1 MNITKMEEFMREND
15 LMIIERCIENKN
27 EKLDVKEEPFEKLM
41 FFYKSA
47 LKQLEL
53 QMNIIKDEFKLIYNY
68 DLIDHIDT
76 RIKEPKSIVKK
87 MEKKKY
93 DKTYLNLIEKIN
105 DIAGIRIV
113 CTLKDDIFFI
123 RDLVKQIPD
132 IHILKEK
139 DYVTNPKESGYKSY
153 HMLVSV
159 PIFLSDS
166 VVDTKVEI
174 QIRTIAMDFWASL
187 EHDIHYKADRAKLP
201 AGIDEEMFACAEKI
215 AEIDRQMQDMYRRIA
230 DAEANGDA
238 VKK

>member
-1 MNITKMEEFMREND
+1 MREND

-41 FFYKSA
+41 FFYTSA

-132 IHILKEK
+132 IHVLKEK
-139 DYVTNPKESGYKSY
+139 DYVTNPKESGYSSY
-153 HMLVSV
+153 HMIVEV
-159 PIFLSDS
+159 PVKLTQKTIY
-166 VVDTKVEI
+166 VKYEI
-174 QIRTIAMDFWASL
+174 QIRTLAMDFWASF
-187 EHDIHYKADRAKLP
+187 EHKVKYKTKNDVNSKMSKELVSCAKM
-201 AGIDEEMFACAEKI
+201 INKFDTKMINYK
-215 AEIDRQMQDMYRRIA
+215 
-230 DAEANGDA
+230 
-238 VKK
+238 

>member
-1 MNITKMEEFMREND
+1 M
-15 LMIIERCIENKN
+15 
-27 EKLDVKEEPFEKLM
+27 KEEPFEKLM

-132 IHILKEK
+132 IHVLKEK
-139 DYVTNPKESGYKSY
+139 DYVTNPKESGYSSY
-153 HMLVSV
+153 HMIVEV
-159 PIFLSDS
+159 PVKLTQKTIY
-166 VVDTKVEI
+166 VKCEI
-174 QIRTIAMDFWASL
+174 QIRTLAMDFWASF
-187 EHDIHYKADRAKLP
+187 EHKVKYKTKNDVNPKMSKELVSCAKM
-201 AGIDEEMFACAEKI
+201 INKFDTKMINYK
-215 AEIDRQMQDMYRRIA
+215 
-230 DAEANGDA
+230 
-238 VKK
+238 

>member
-1 MNITKMEEFMREND
+1 MREND
-15 LMIIERCIENKN
+15 LMIIEKCIENKN

-132 IHILKEK
+132 IHVLKEK
-139 DYVTNPKESGYKSY
+139 DYVTNPKESGYSSY
-153 HMLVSV
+153 HMIVEV
-159 PIFLSDS
+159 PVKLTQKTIY
-166 VVDTKVEI
+166 VKCEI
-174 QIRTIAMDFWASL
+174 QIRTLAMDFWASF
-187 EHDIHYKADRAKLP
+187 EHKVKYKTKNDVNSKMSKELVSCAKM
-201 AGIDEEMFACAEKI
+201 INKFDTKMINYK
-215 AEIDRQMQDMYRRIA
+215 
-230 DAEANGDA
+230 
-238 VKK
+238 

>member
-1 MNITKMEEFMREND
+1 MI
-15 LMIIERCIENKN
+15 MIIERCIENKN

-123 RDLVKQIPD
+123 RDLVKQMPD
-132 IHILKEK
+132 IHVLKEK
-139 DYVTNPKESGYKSY
+139 DYVTNPKESGYSSY
-153 HMLVSV
+153 HMIVEV
-159 PIFLSDS
+159 PVKLTQKTIY
-166 VVDTKVEI
+166 VKCEI
-174 QIRTIAMDFWASL
+174 QIRTLAMDFWASF
-187 EHDIHYKADRAKLP
+187 EHKVKYKTKNDVNPKMSKELVSCAKM
-201 AGIDEEMFACAEKI
+201 INKFDTKMINYK
-215 AEIDRQMQDMYRRIA
+215 
-230 DAEANGDA
+230 
-238 VKK
+238 

>member
-1 MNITKMEEFMREND
+1 MREND

-132 IHILKEK
+132 IHVLKEK
-139 DYVTNPKESGYKSY
+139 DYVTNPKESGYSSY
-153 HMLVSV
+153 HMIVEV
-159 PIFLSDS
+159 PVKLTQKTIY
-166 VVDTKVEI
+166 VKCEI
-174 QIRTIAMDFWASL
+174 QIRTLAMDFWASF
-187 EHDIHYKADRAKLP
+187 EHKVKYKTKNDVNPKMSKELVSCAKMRNKF
-201 AGIDEEMFACAEKI
+201 DTKKI
-215 AEIDRQMQDMYRRIA
+215 KY
-230 DAEANGDA
+230 
-238 VKK
+238 K

>member
-1 MNITKMEEFMREND
+1 MRKND
-15 LMIIERCIENKN
+15 LMIIEKCIEDKN

-76 RIKEPKSIVKK
+76 RIKDPKSIRKK

-132 IHILKEK
+132 IHVLKEK
-139 DYVTNPKESGYKSY
+139 DYVTNPKESGYSSY
-153 HMLVSV
+153 HMIVEV
-159 PIFLSDS
+159 PVKLTQKTIY
-166 VVDTKVEI
+166 VKCEI
-174 QIRTIAMDFWASL
+174 QIRTLAMDFWASF
-187 EHDIHYKADRAKLP
+187 EHKVKYKTKNDVNPKMSKELVSCAKM
-201 AGIDEEMFACAEKI
+201 INKFDTKMINYK
-215 AEIDRQMQDMYRRIA
+215 
-230 DAEANGDA
+230 
-238 VKK
+238 

>member
-1 MNITKMEEFMREND
+1 MREND

-139 DYVTNPKESGYKSY
+139 DYVTNPKESGYSSY
-153 HMLVSV
+153 HMIVEV
-159 PIFLSDS
+159 PVKLTQKTIY
-166 VVDTKVEI
+166 VKCEI
-174 QIRTIAMDFWASL
+174 QIRTLAMDFWASF
-187 EHDIHYKADRAKLP
+187 EHKVKYKTKNDVNPKMSKELVNCAKM
-201 AGIDEEMFACAEKI
+201 INKFDTKMINYK
-215 AEIDRQMQDMYRRIA
+215 
-230 DAEANGDA
+230 
-238 VKK
+238 

>member
-1 MNITKMEEFMREND
+1 MREND

-76 RIKEPKSIVKK
+76 RIKDPKSIIKK

-132 IHILKEK
+132 IHVLKEK
-139 DYVTNPKESGYKSY
+139 DYVTNPKESGYSSY
-153 HMLVSV
+153 HMIVEV
-159 PIFLSDS
+159 PVKLTQKTIY
-166 VVDTKVEI
+166 VKCEI
-174 QIRTIAMDFWASL
+174 QIRTLAMDFWASF
-187 EHDIHYKADRAKLP
+187 EHKVKYKTKNDVNPKMSKELVSCAKM
-201 AGIDEEMFACAEKI
+201 INKFDTKMINYK
-215 AEIDRQMQDMYRRIA
+215 
-230 DAEANGDA
+230 
-238 VKK
+238 

>member
-1 MNITKMEEFMREND
+1 MREND

-87 MEKKKY
+87 MENKKY

-123 RDLVKQIPD
+123 RDLVKQMPD
-132 IHILKEK
+132 IHVLKEK
-139 DYVTNPKESGYKSY
+139 DYVTNPKESGYSSY
-153 HMLVSV
+153 HMIVEV
-159 PIFLSDS
+159 PVKLTQKTIY
-166 VVDTKVEI
+166 VKCEI
-174 QIRTIAMDFWASL
+174 QIRTLAMDFWASF
-187 EHDIHYKADRAKLP
+187 EHKVKYKTKNDVNTKMSKELVSCAKM
-201 AGIDEEMFACAEKI
+201 INKFDTKMINYK
-215 AEIDRQMQDMYRRIA
+215 
-230 DAEANGDA
+230 
-238 VKK
+238 

>member
-1 MNITKMEEFMREND
+1 MREND

-132 IHILKEK
+132 IHVLKEK
-139 DYVTNPKESGYKSY
+139 DYVTNPKESGYSSY
-153 HMLVSV
+153 HMIVEV
-159 PIFLSDS
+159 PVKLTQKTIY
-166 VVDTKVEI
+166 VKCEI
-174 QIRTIAMDFWASL
+174 QIRTLAMDFWASF
-187 EHDIHYKADRAKLP
+187 EHKVKYKTKNDVNPKMSKELVSCAKMINKFDTKMINYKKAKLN
-201 AGIDEEMFACAEKI
+201 FRFF
-215 AEIDRQMQDMYRRIA
+215 DRNY
-230 DAEANGDA
+230 
-238 VKK
+238 

>member
-1 MNITKMEEFMREND
+1 MREND

-76 RIKEPKSIVKK
+76 RIKEPKRIVKK

-123 RDLVKQIPD
+123 RDLVKQMPD
-132 IHILKEK
+132 IHVLKEK
-139 DYVTNPKESGYKSY
+139 DYVTNPKESGYSSY
-153 HMLVSV
+153 HMIVEV
-159 PIFLSDS
+159 PVKLTQKTIY
-166 VVDTKVEI
+166 VKCEI
-174 QIRTIAMDFWASL
+174 QIRTLAMDFWASF
-187 EHDIHYKADRAKLP
+187 EHKVKYKTKNDVNPKMSKELVSCAKM
-201 AGIDEEMFACAEKI
+201 INKFDTKMINYK
-215 AEIDRQMQDMYRRIA
+215 
-230 DAEANGDA
+230 
-238 VKK
+238 

>member
-1 MNITKMEEFMREND
+1 MREND

-132 IHILKEK
+132 IHVLKEK
-139 DYVTNPKESGYKSY
+139 DYVTNPKESGYSSY
-153 HMLVSV
+153 HMIVEV
-159 PIFLSDS
+159 PVKLTQKTIY
-166 VVDTKVEI
+166 VKCEI
-174 QIRTIAMDFWASL
+174 QIRTLAMNFWATIEHSL
-187 EHDIHYKADRAKLP
+187 QYKYKGEMPLHDCNGLLGKL
-201 AGIDEEMFACAEKI
+201 
-215 AEIDRQMQDMYRRIA
+215 
-230 DAEANGDA
+230 
-238 VKK
+238 

>member
-1 MNITKMEEFMREND
+1 
-15 LMIIERCIENKN
+15 
-27 EKLDVKEEPFEKLM
+27 M

-123 RDLVKQIPD
+123 RDLVKQISD
-132 IHILKEK
+132 IHVLKEK
-139 DYVTNPKESGYKSY
+139 DYVTNPKESGYSSY
-153 HMLVSV
+153 HMIVEV
-159 PIFLSDS
+159 PVKLTQKTIY
-166 VVDTKVEI
+166 VKCEI
-174 QIRTIAMDFWASL
+174 QIRTLAMDFWASF
-187 EHDIHYKADRAKLP
+187 EHKVKYKTKNDVNPKMSKELVSCAKM
-201 AGIDEEMFACAEKI
+201 INKFDTKMINYK
-215 AEIDRQMQDMYRRIA
+215 
-230 DAEANGDA
+230 
-238 VKK
+238 

>member
-1 MNITKMEEFMREND
+1 MREND

-105 DIAGIRIV
+105 DIAGVRIV

-132 IHILKEK
+132 IHVLKEK
-139 DYVTNPKESGYKSY
+139 DYVTNPKESGYSSY
-153 HMLVSV
+153 HMIVEV
-159 PIFLSDS
+159 PVKLTQKTIY
-166 VVDTKVEI
+166 VKCEI
-174 QIRTIAMDFWASL
+174 QIRTLAMDFWASF
-187 EHDIHYKADRAKLP
+187 EHKVKYKTKNDVNPKMSKELVSCAKM
-201 AGIDEEMFACAEKI
+201 INKFDTKMINYK
-215 AEIDRQMQDMYRRIA
+215 
-230 DAEANGDA
+230 
-238 VKK
+238 

>member
-1 MNITKMEEFMREND
+1 MREND

-132 IHILKEK
+132 IHVLKEK
-139 DYVTNPKESGYKSY
+139 DYVTNPKESGYPSY
-153 HMLVSV
+153 HMIVEV
-159 PIFLSDS
+159 PVKLTQKTIY
-166 VVDTKVEI
+166 VKCEI
-174 QIRTIAMDFWASL
+174 QIRTLAMDFWASF
-187 EHDIHYKADRAKLP
+187 EHKVKYKTKNDVNPKMSKELVSCAKM
-201 AGIDEEMFACAEKI
+201 INKFDTKMINYK
-215 AEIDRQMQDMYRRIA
+215 
-230 DAEANGDA
+230 
-238 VKK
+238 

>member
-1 MNITKMEEFMREND
+1 MREND

-41 FFYKSA
+41 FFYTSA

-123 RDLVKQIPD
+123 RDLVKQIQD
-132 IHILKEK
+132 IHVLKEK
-139 DYVTNPKESGYKSY
+139 DYVTNPKESGYSSY
-153 HMLVSV
+153 HMIVEV
-159 PIFLSDS
+159 PVKLTQKTIY
-166 VVDTKVEI
+166 VKCEI
-174 QIRTIAMDFWASL
+174 QIRTLAMDFWASF
-187 EHDIHYKADRAKLP
+187 EHKVKYKTEQEVNKKTSKELVNCAKMISKFDDKMISLKN
-201 AGIDEEMFACAEKI
+201 I
-215 AEIDRQMQDMYRRIA
+215 
-230 DAEANGDA
+230 
-238 VKK
+238 

>member
-1 MNITKMEEFMREND
+1 MREND

-123 RDLVKQIPD
+123 RDLVKQMPD
-132 IHILKEK
+132 IHVLKEK
-139 DYVTNPKESGYKSY
+139 DYVTNPKESGYSSY
-153 HMLVSV
+153 HMIVEV
-159 PIFLSDS
+159 PVKLTQKTIY
-166 VVDTKVEI
+166 VKCEI
-174 QIRTIAMDFWASL
+174 QIRTLAMDFWASF
-187 EHDIHYKADRAKLP
+187 EHKVKYKTKNDVNPKMSKELVSCAKM
-201 AGIDEEMFACAEKI
+201 INKFYTKMINYK
-215 AEIDRQMQDMYRRIA
+215 
-230 DAEANGDA
+230 
-238 VKK
+238 